1 MRIVRRTFK
10 EDKTQI
16 VYLQGESS
24 EKKKFGSNSPWDDN

>member
-24 EKKKFGSNSPWDDN
+24 EKKIGSNSPWDDN